1 MKTNTTAINQPLATA
16 ALLLTLFVGLSSCE
30 STEPVKPKSAYGP
43 IGPPV
48 IPDTLVADPPV
59 VIVDQPSPDVLVPR
73 R

>member
-1 MKTNTTAINQPLATA
+1 MKPNTATITRPLVTA
-16 ALLLTLFVGLSSCE
+16 ALLLTLFIGLSSCE

-43 IGPPV
+43 IGPAV

-59 VIVDQPSPDVLVPR
+59 VIVEQPSSEVLIPR